1 MYSCIGGTLDM
12 RKIKNATFRQ
22 LQVFEAIARTGSF
35 TAAAKE
41 LHLTQPT
48 ISVQVKKLTD
58 IVGMPLFEVMGKKV
72 HLTGVGKQLLKTSH
86 AIFKELNDFEMTLSD
101 IKGVKEGTLKLSGVT
116 TVEYF
121 APRILGGFSRKYPG
135 IRVSL
140 EVTNRSRV
148 INRLQENL
156 DDIYICGPVKEE
168 IGIEDTLFLQNP
180 LVILA
185 APDHPL
191 VGKKNIPIEA
201 LQDEQFLMRE
211 PGCGTYLALDKIVG
225 ERKIQFKHHMELGSN
240 EAIKQAVMSGLGISL
255 LSIYALTHEL
265 ESGELAILDV
275 VGFPYIDEWH
285 VIYPKGKKLSI
296 VAQAFYD
303 YLLSEGR
310 ELVQEHL
317 AKVPG

>member
-1 MYSCIGGTLDM
+1 M

-22 LQVFEAIARTGSF
+22 LQVFESIARTGSF
-35 TAAAKE
+35 TAAANE

-48 ISVQVKKLTD
+48 ISVQIKKLTD

-72 HLTGVGKQLLKTSH
+72 HLTAVGNQLLKTCH
-86 AIFKELNDFEMTLSD
+86 GVFKELNDFEMTMSN
-101 IKGVKEGTLKLSGVT
+101 IRGVKEGTLKLSGVT

-121 APRILGGFSRKYPG
+121 APRILGDFCRKYPG

-148 INRLQENL
+148 IKRLQENL
-156 DDIYICGPVKEE
+156 DDVYICGRVSEE

-191 VGKKNIPIEA
+191 VGRKNIPFEE
-201 LQDEQFLMRE
+201 LVNEQFLMRE
-211 PGCGTYLALDKIVG
+211 PGCGTCLALDKLIG
-225 ERKIQFKHHMELGSN
+225 ERKIHFKSHMELGSN
-240 EAIKQAVMSGLGISL
+240 EAIKQAVMSGLGISM
-255 LSIYALTHEL
+255 LSMYALTHEL
-265 ESGELAILDV
+265 QSGELVILDV
-275 VGFPYIDEWH
+275 IGFPYMDEWH

-303 YLLSEGR
+303 YLLNEGR

-317 AKVPG
+317 PKMPAQ

>member
-1 MYSCIGGTLDM
+1 M

-22 LQVFEAIARTGSF
+22 LQVFESIARTGSF
-35 TAAAKE
+35 TAAANE

-48 ISVQVKKLTD
+48 ISVQIKKLTD

-72 HLTGVGKQLLKTSH
+72 HLTAVGNQLLRTCHSV
-86 AIFKELNDFEMTLSD
+86 FRELNDFEMTLSD
-101 IKGVKEGTLKLSGVT
+101 IRGVKEGTLKISGVT

-121 APRILGGFSRKYPG
+121 APRILGGFCRKYPG
-135 IRVSL
+135 IKVSL

-148 INRLQENL
+148 IKRLQDNL
-156 DDIYICGPVKEE
+156 DDIYICGPVTEE
-168 IGIEDTLFLQNP
+168 VGIQDTLFLQNP

-191 VGKKNIPIEA
+191 VGRKHIPFEE
-201 LQDEQFLMRE
+201 LVNEQFLMRE
-211 PGCGTYLALDKIVG
+211 TGCGTNLALDKLIG
-225 ERKIQFKHHMELGSN
+225 ERKIAFKSHMELGSN
-240 EAIKQAVMSGLGISL
+240 EAIKQAVMSGLGISM
-255 LSIYALTHEL
+255 LSLYALTHEI
-265 ESGELAILDV
+265 ESGEIAVLDV

-310 ELVQEHL
+310 ELVQGYL
-317 AKVPG
+317 ARVAP